1 MAEIGGKAWHVA
13 PWCFLGF
20 RRKRS
25 ALSCPAK
32 AGKYRPQWLIDL
44 IKSFAPDATSHDE
57 IRRELQKLLDELRV
71 RRDLPRITANGSVT
85 VSHREGPSTQIVRGS
100 ERPVLQGKPR
110 EDHVDLSIV
119 PSGAQRADIW
129 RNRERAPVIIPLR
142 SEEEI
147 EEKQI
152 KEKAARYYDNGQLFV
167 NMLYPSIF
175 KMKEQLESEYA
186 AASDI
191 EQLRA
196 LALQVAEEAA
206 ILRVGRAVVFA
217 LAKQANKEWNSE
229 AISKALTPESLSI
242 AADDYVDSLQSAR
255 RKIGKTFRTS
265 GVTTDRLEVELS
277 PSF

>member
-1 MAEIGGKAWHVA
+1 MECAQVRANGVV
-13 PWCFLGF
+13 L
-20 RRKRS
+20 
-25 ALSCPAK
+25 
-32 AGKYRPQWLIDL
+32 
-44 IKSFAPDATSHDE
+44 

-71 RRDLPRITANGSVT
+71 RRDMPRIMPNGGVA
-85 VSHREGPSTQIVRGS
+85 VAQREGPSTQLVRGN
-100 ERPVLQGKPR
+100 EGPVVQRRPR
-110 EDHVDLSIV
+110 EDHVDLSVV

-129 RNRERAPVIIPLR
+129 RNRERAPVIIPLH
-142 SEEEI
+142 SVEEI

-175 KMKEQLESEYA
+175 KMKAQLESEYA

-196 LALQVAEEAA
+196 VAQQVAEETTM
-206 ILRVGRAVVFA
+206 LRVGRAVVFA

-229 AISKALTPESLSI
+229 AISKALTPESLSV

-255 RKIGKTFRTS
+255 RKIGKTFRVS
-265 GVTTDRLEVELS
+265 GVAADRLTVELS
-277 PSF
+277 PSL